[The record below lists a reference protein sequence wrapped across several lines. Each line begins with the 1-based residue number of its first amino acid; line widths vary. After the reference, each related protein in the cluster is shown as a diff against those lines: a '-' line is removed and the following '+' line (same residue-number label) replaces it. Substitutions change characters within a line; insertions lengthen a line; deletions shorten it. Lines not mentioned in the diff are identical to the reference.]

1 MLKLRGV
8 EETMLIPLVIKA
20 NETMR
25 CNPRIKDSKA
35 VEIIKKLDIDISKYD
50 KFMSHEILYQ

>member
-1 MLKLRGV
+1 MKILYGV

-25 CNPRIKDSKA
+25 KKARIQDKKA
-35 VEIIKKLDIDISKYD
+35 VEIIQKLQIDTQKYD
-50 KFMSHEILYQ
+50 KDRKSVV